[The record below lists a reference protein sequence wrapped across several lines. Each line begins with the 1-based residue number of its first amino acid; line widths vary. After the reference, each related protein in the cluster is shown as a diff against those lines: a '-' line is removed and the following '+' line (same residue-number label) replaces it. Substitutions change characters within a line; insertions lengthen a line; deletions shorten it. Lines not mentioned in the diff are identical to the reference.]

1 MPRINCD
8 MNAAHRALSQFLVTD
23 DFKVVLNDLD
33 DVPLA
38 NGKNR
43 CEWGLSN
50 VIEKIN
56 MKNGNS
62 TTFDS
67 EEVKVEE
74 NDLTENFLA
83 PEQLMTDQQFFNFY
97 QTSTRY
103 DTEKIDIWKIPD
115 LIIFMLSKNIAK
127 LIANGTS
134 SKSFKTTLKSSVTKN
149 CDKARCAAF
158 MSQFIRGIE
167 LGPD

>member
-1 MPRINCD
+1 

-62 TTFDS
+62 
-67 EEVKVEE
+67 
-74 NDLTENFLA
+74 
-83 PEQLMTDQQFFNFY
+83 
-97 QTSTRY
+97 
-103 DTEKIDIWKIPD
+103 I
-115 LIIFMLSKNIAK
+115 
-127 LIANGTS
+127 G
-134 SKSFKTTLKSSVTKN
+134 
-149 CDKARCAAF
+149 
-158 MSQFIRGIE
+158 
-167 LGPD
+167 